1 MGIRKNNLFV
11 WSLLMLSAVSMT
23 GCMSPEQSRRAAERE
38 AAQKAAQERQVRS
51 QMEGKCDSYG
61 FKRGSSD
68 FSRCL
73 LSLDQQRMQ
82 ERSRRIA
89 EQERHDQ
96 RTLQCLASG
105 LSVLSPEY
113 QRCMA
118 R

>member
-1 MGIRKNNLFV
+1 MGTQKNNRFV
-11 WSLLMLSAVSMT
+11 WSVVMLSAVLLT

-61 FKRGSSD
+61 FKRGTAD

-73 LSLDQQRMQ
+73 LSLDRQRMD
-82 ERSRRIA
+82 ESSRAAA
-89 EQERHDQ
+89 EQTRHQEKSQ
-96 RTLQCLASG
+96 RCLAASG
-105 LSVLSPEY
+105 Y
-113 QRCMA
+113 AADAGYFRCMA